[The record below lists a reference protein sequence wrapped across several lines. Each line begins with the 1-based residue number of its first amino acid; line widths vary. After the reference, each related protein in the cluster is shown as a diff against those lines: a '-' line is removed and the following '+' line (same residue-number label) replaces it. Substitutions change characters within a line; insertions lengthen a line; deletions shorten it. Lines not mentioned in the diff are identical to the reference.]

1 MVRVAAIDC
10 GSNSTRLLISNVE
23 NGRLETLLKQHEVTK
38 LSENLIQTNEIADD
52 SKKRFYK
59 VLRKYLKI
67 IENNKVEEVLCIG
80 TAALR
85 NSRNSDEIIDDVKSK
100 FKLDLK
106 VISGEEEGYL
116 TGIGVQSSLED
127 LENYLIVDIGGQST
141 ELGVVM
147 MKENFLNQNPIS
159 AVHEDNAIQFFDK
172 IFYASDFSDR
182 NFIGVSGTFTSVG
195 SMYLNQRKYSE
206 DEIDK
211 IDISYESINRLYE
224 NLKLLTIPQIIN
236 SYPSLDPKRAAT
248 ITSGL
253 FLVIN
258 LLKKYE
264 INQLKV
270 SEKKPVLVCIMD
282 IKYLSKYYQILEEL
296 RSNGIN
302 SEIYLDS
309 KKNLGKQ
316 LTYANKRELPLA
328 IICGENEFKDNTI
341 TIKNL
346 LGKKGENNQ
355 ITVSKDNLINEV
367 KKYI

>member
-1 MVRVAAIDC
+1 MVKVGAIDC

-23 NGRLETLLKQHEVTK
+23 NGRLENLLKQHEVTK
-38 LSENLIQTNEIADD
+38 LSENLIETNKISDY

-67 IENNKVEEVLCIG
+67 IENNNVEEVLCIG

-85 NSRNSDEIIDDVKSK
+85 NSKNSDEIIDDVKRK

-106 VISGEEEGYL
+106 IISGEEEGYL
-116 TGIGVQSSLED
+116 TGMGVQSSFEE

-141 ELGVVM
+141 ELIYDIDKRVNVDSKEIGVVM
-147 MKENFLNQNPIS
+147 MNENFLNQNPIS
-159 AVHEDNAIQFFDK
+159 VVHEDNAIQFFDK
-172 IFYASDFSDR
+172 IFYASDFSER

-195 SMYLNQRKYSE
+195 SMYLNQSKYNE

-211 IDISYESINRLYE
+211 TDISYESIHRLYE

-253 FLVIN
+253 FIVIN

-270 SEKKPVLVCIMD
+270 SKSD
-282 IKYLSKYYQILEEL
+282 ILE
-296 RSNGIN
+296 G
-302 SEIYLDS
+302 
-309 KKNLGKQ
+309 
-316 LTYANKRELPLA
+316 
-328 IICGENEFKDNTI
+328 
-341 TIKNL
+341 
-346 LGKKGENNQ
+346 
-355 ITVSKDNLINEV
+355 LIL
-367 KKYI
+367 KYF

>member
-1 MVRVAAIDC
+1 MVKVAAIDC

-23 NGRLETLLKQHEVTK
+23 NGRLENLLKQHEVTK
-38 LSENLIQTNEIADD
+38 LSENLIKTNVITDD

-67 IENNKVEEVLCIG
+67 IDNNNVEEVFCIG

-106 VISGEEEGYL
+106 IISGEEEGYL
-116 TGIGVQSSLED
+116 TGIGVQSSFED
-127 LENYLIVDIGGQST
+127 LKNYLIVDIGGQST
-141 ELGVVM
+141 ELIYDIDKRVNVDSKEIGVVM
-147 MKENFLNQNPIS
+147 MNENFLNQNPIS
-159 AVHEDNAIQFFDK
+159 AVHEDNAIQFFNK

-195 SMYLNQRKYSE
+195 SMHLNQTKYNE

-224 NLKLLTIPQIIN
+224 NLKLLSIPQIIN

-270 SEKKPVLVCIMD
+270 SKSD
-282 IKYLSKYYQILEEL
+282 ILE
-296 RSNGIN
+296 G
-302 SEIYLDS
+302 
-309 KKNLGKQ
+309 
-316 LTYANKRELPLA
+316 
-328 IICGENEFKDNTI
+328 
-341 TIKNL
+341 
-346 LGKKGENNQ
+346 
-355 ITVSKDNLINEV
+355 LIL
-367 KKYI
+367 KYF

>member
-1 MVRVAAIDC
+1 MVKVAAIDC

-23 NGRLETLLKQHEVTK
+23 NGRLENLLKQHEVTK
-38 LSENLIQTNEIADD
+38 LSENLIKTNEIADD

-106 VISGEEEGYL
+106 IISGEEEGYL
-116 TGIGVQSSLED
+116 TGIGVQSSFED

-141 ELGVVM
+141 ELIYDIDKRVNVDSKEIGVVM
-147 MKENFLNQNPIS
+147 MNENFLNQNPIS

-182 NFIGVSGTFTSVG
+182 NFIGVSGTFTSIG
-195 SMYLNQRKYSE
+195 SMYLNQTKYNE

-236 SYPSLDPKRAAT
+236 SYPSLDPKRAVT

-253 FLVIN
+253 LLVIN

-270 SEKKPVLVCIMD
+270 SKSD
-282 IKYLSKYYQILEEL
+282 ILE
-296 RSNGIN
+296 G
-302 SEIYLDS
+302 
-309 KKNLGKQ
+309 
-316 LTYANKRELPLA
+316 
-328 IICGENEFKDNTI
+328 
-341 TIKNL
+341 
-346 LGKKGENNQ
+346 
-355 ITVSKDNLINEV
+355 LIL
-367 KKYI
+367 KYF

>member
-23 NGRLETLLKQHEVTK
+23 NGRLENLLKQHEVTK
-38 LSENLIQTNEIADD
+38 LSENLIKTNVITDD

-67 IENNKVEEVLCIG
+67 IENHQVDEVFCIG
-80 TAALR
+80 TAVLR
-85 NSRNSDEIIDDVKSK
+85 NSRNSEEIIEDVKSK

-116 TGIGVQSSLED
+116 TGIGVQSSFED

-141 ELGVVM
+141 ELIYDIEKRVSVHSKDVGVVM
-147 MKENFLNQNPIS
+147 MNENFLNQNPIT
-159 AVHEDNAIQFFDK
+159 EIDEINATTFFDQ
-172 IFYASDFSDR
+172 IFDNGDFSNR
-182 NFIGVSGTFTSVG
+182 NFIGVSGTFTSIG
-195 SMYLNQRKYSE
+195 SMYLNQTKYNES
-206 DEIDK
+206 EIDK
-211 IDISYESINRLYE
+211 IDISYESIHNLYE
-224 NLKLLTIPQIIN
+224 NLKLQSIPQIIN

-270 SEKKPVLVCIMD
+270 SKSD
-282 IKYLSKYYQILEEL
+282 ILE
-296 RSNGIN
+296 G
-302 SEIYLDS
+302 
-309 KKNLGKQ
+309 
-316 LTYANKRELPLA
+316 
-328 IICGENEFKDNTI
+328 
-341 TIKNL
+341 
-346 LGKKGENNQ
+346 
-355 ITVSKDNLINEV
+355 LIL
-367 KKYI
+367 KYF

>member
-23 NGRLETLLKQHEVTK
+23 NGRLENLLKQHEVTK
-38 LSENLIQTNEIADD
+38 LSENLIKTNRIADD

-116 TGIGVQSSLED
+116 TGIGVQSSIEN

-141 ELGVVM
+141 ELIYDIDKRVNVDSKEIGVVM
-147 MKENFLNQNPIS
+147 MNENFLNQNPIS
-159 AVHEDNAIQFFDK
+159 LVDEDNAIQFFDE

-182 NFIGVSGTFTSVG
+182 NFTGVSGTFTSIG
-195 SMYLNQRKYSE
+195 SMYLNQTKYNE
-206 DEIDK
+206 DEIDR
-211 IDISYESINRLYE
+211 IDISYESIHNLYE

-270 SEKKPVLVCIMD
+270 SKSD
-282 IKYLSKYYQILEEL
+282 ILE
-296 RSNGIN
+296 G
-302 SEIYLDS
+302 
-309 KKNLGKQ
+309 
-316 LTYANKRELPLA
+316 
-328 IICGENEFKDNTI
+328 
-341 TIKNL
+341 
-346 LGKKGENNQ
+346 
-355 ITVSKDNLINEV
+355 LIL
-367 KKYI
+367 KYF

>member
-23 NGRLETLLKQHEVTK
+23 NGRLQNLLKQHEVTK
-38 LSENLIQTNEIADD
+38 LSENLIQAKEIGDD

-80 TAALR
+80 TAAFR

-116 TGIGVQSSLED
+116 TGLGVQSSFED

-141 ELGVVM
+141 ELIYDIDKRVNVDSKEIGVVM
-147 MKENFLNQNPIS
+147 MNENFLNQNPIS
-159 AVHEDNAIQFFDK
+159 LVDEDNAIQFFDE
-172 IFYASDFSDR
+172 IFYTSDFSDR
-182 NFIGVSGTFTSVG
+182 NFIGVSGTFTSIG
-195 SMYLNQRKYSE
+195 SMYLNQTKYNE
-206 DEIDK
+206 DEIDR
-211 IDISYESINRLYE
+211 IDISYESIHNLYE
-224 NLKLLTIPQIIN
+224 NLKLQTIPQIIN

-270 SEKKPVLVCIMD
+270 SKSD
-282 IKYLSKYYQILEEL
+282 ILE
-296 RSNGIN
+296 G
-302 SEIYLDS
+302 
-309 KKNLGKQ
+309 
-316 LTYANKRELPLA
+316 
-328 IICGENEFKDNTI
+328 
-341 TIKNL
+341 
-346 LGKKGENNQ
+346 
-355 ITVSKDNLINEV
+355 LIL
-367 KKYI
+367 KYF

>member
-23 NGRLETLLKQHEVTK
+23 NGRLQNLLKQHEVTK

-106 VISGEEEGYL
+106 IISGEEEGYL
-116 TGIGVQSSLED
+116 TGIGVQSSFED

-141 ELGVVM
+141 ELIYDIDKRVNVDSKEIGVVM
-147 MKENFLNQNPIS
+147 MNENFLNQNPIS

-172 IFYASDFSDR
+172 IFYTSDFSDR

-195 SMYLNQRKYSE
+195 SMHLNQTKYNE

-211 IDISYESINRLYE
+211 IDISYKSINRLYE
-224 NLKLLTIPQIIN
+224 NLKLLSIPQIIN

-270 SEKKPVLVCIMD
+270 SKSD
-282 IKYLSKYYQILEEL
+282 ILE
-296 RSNGIN
+296 G
-302 SEIYLDS
+302 
-309 KKNLGKQ
+309 
-316 LTYANKRELPLA
+316 
-328 IICGENEFKDNTI
+328 
-341 TIKNL
+341 
-346 LGKKGENNQ
+346 
-355 ITVSKDNLINEV
+355 LIL
-367 KKYI
+367 KYF

>member
-23 NGRLETLLKQHEVTK
+23 NGRLENLLKQHEVTK

-67 IENNKVEEVLCIG
+67 IEKNNVEEVFCIG

-100 FKLDLK
+100 FNLDLK

-116 TGIGVQSSLED
+116 TGIGVQSSFED

-141 ELGVVM
+141 ELIYDIDKRVNVDSKEIGVVM
-147 MKENFLNQNPIS
+147 MNENFLNQNPIS
-159 AVHEDNAIQFFDK
+159 ELDEENAIKFFDQ
-172 IFYASDFSDR
+172 IFSGGDFMNR
-182 NFIGVSGTFTSVG
+182 NFIGVSGTFTSIV
-195 SMYLNQRKYSE
+195 SMYLRQKNYNE

-211 IDISYESINRLYE
+211 TNISYESINHLYK
-224 NLKLLTIPQIIN
+224 NLKIQTIPQIIN
-236 SYPSLDPKRAAT
+236 SYPSLDPKRAVT

-253 FLVIN
+253 LLVLN

-270 SEKKPVLVCIMD
+270 SKSD
-282 IKYLSKYYQILEEL
+282 ILE
-296 RSNGIN
+296 G
-302 SEIYLDS
+302 
-309 KKNLGKQ
+309 
-316 LTYANKRELPLA
+316 
-328 IICGENEFKDNTI
+328 
-341 TIKNL
+341 
-346 LGKKGENNQ
+346 
-355 ITVSKDNLINEV
+355 LIL
-367 KKYI
+367 KYF

>member
-10 GSNSTRLLISNVE
+10 GSNSTRLLISDVE
-23 NGRLETLLKQHEVTK
+23 NGRLENLLKQHEVTK
-38 LSENLIQTNEIADD
+38 LSENLIKTNKIGDD
-52 SKKRFYK
+52 SKRRFYK

-67 IENNKVEEVLCIG
+67 IENNNVEEVYCIG
-80 TAALR
+80 TASLR
-85 NSRNSDEIIDDVKSK
+85 NSRNSDEIIADVKSK
-100 FKLDLK
+100 FNLDLK

-141 ELGVVM
+141 ELIYDIDKRVNVDSKEIGVVM
-147 MKENFLNQNPIS
+147 MNENFLNQNPIS
-159 AVHEDNAIQFFDK
+159 GFDEENAIRFINK
-172 IFYASDFSDR
+172 IFSGGDFLNR

-195 SMYLNQRKYSE
+195 SMYLNQTKYNE

-224 NLKLLTIPQIIN
+224 NLKLLSIPQIIN

-270 SEKKPVLVCIMD
+270 SKSD
-282 IKYLSKYYQILEEL
+282 ILE
-296 RSNGIN
+296 G
-302 SEIYLDS
+302 
-309 KKNLGKQ
+309 
-316 LTYANKRELPLA
+316 
-328 IICGENEFKDNTI
+328 
-341 TIKNL
+341 
-346 LGKKGENNQ
+346 
-355 ITVSKDNLINEV
+355 LIL
-367 KKYI
+367 KYF

>member
-23 NGRLETLLKQHEVTK
+23 NGRLENLLKQHEVTK
-38 LSENLIQTNEIADD
+38 LSENLIQTNKISDD

-59 VLRKYLKI
+59 VLKKYLKI

-80 TAALR
+80 TAAFR
-85 NSRNSDEIIDDVKSK
+85 NSRNSEEIIEDVKNK

-116 TGIGVQSSLED
+116 TGLGVQSSFED

-141 ELGVVM
+141 ELIYDIDKRVNVDSKEIGVVM
-147 MKENFLNQNPIS
+147 MNENFLNQNPIS
-159 AVHEDNAIQFFDK
+159 LVNEDNAIQFFDE
-172 IFYASDFSDR
+172 IFYDSNFSNR
-182 NFIGVSGTFTSVG
+182 NFTGVSGTFTSIG
-195 SMYLNQRKYSE
+195 SMYLNQTQYNE
-206 DEIDK
+206 DEIDR
-211 IDISYESINRLYE
+211 IDISYESIHNLYE

-270 SEKKPVLVCIMD
+270 SKSD
-282 IKYLSKYYQILEEL
+282 ILE
-296 RSNGIN
+296 G
-302 SEIYLDS
+302 
-309 KKNLGKQ
+309 
-316 LTYANKRELPLA
+316 
-328 IICGENEFKDNTI
+328 
-341 TIKNL
+341 
-346 LGKKGENNQ
+346 
-355 ITVSKDNLINEV
+355 LIL
-367 KKYI
+367 KYF

>member
-1 MVRVAAIDC
+1 MVKVGAIDC

-23 NGRLETLLKQHEVTK
+23 NGRLENLLKQHEVTK
-38 LSENLIQTNEIADD
+38 LSENIVYSNKISDD

-67 IENNKVEEVLCIG
+67 IENNNVEEVLCIG

-85 NSRNSDEIIDDVKSK
+85 NSKNSDEIIDDVKRK

-106 VISGEEEGYL
+106 IISGEEEGYL
-116 TGIGVQSSLED
+116 TGMGVQSSFEE

-141 ELGVVM
+141 ELIYDIDKRVNVDSKEIGVVM
-147 MKENFLNQNPIS
+147 MNENFLNQNPIS
-159 AVHEDNAIQFFDK
+159 VVHEDNAIQFFDK
-172 IFYASDFSDR
+172 IFYASDFSER

-195 SMYLNQRKYSE
+195 SMYLNQTKYNE
-206 DEIDK
+206 DEIDR
-211 IDISYESINRLYE
+211 IDISYESIHRLYE

-270 SEKKPVLVCIMD
+270 SKSD
-282 IKYLSKYYQILEEL
+282 ILE
-296 RSNGIN
+296 G
-302 SEIYLDS
+302 
-309 KKNLGKQ
+309 
-316 LTYANKRELPLA
+316 
-328 IICGENEFKDNTI
+328 
-341 TIKNL
+341 
-346 LGKKGENNQ
+346 
-355 ITVSKDNLINEV
+355 LIL
-367 KKYI
+367 KYF

>member
-23 NGRLETLLKQHEVTK
+23 NGRLENLLKQHEVTK
-38 LSENLIQTNEIADD
+38 LSENLIKTNEITDD

-67 IENNKVEEVLCIG
+67 IENNNVEEVFCIG

-85 NSRNSDEIIDDVKSK
+85 NSGNSDEIIDDVKSK

-106 VISGEEEGYL
+106 IISGEEEGYL
-116 TGIGVQSSLED
+116 TGIGVQSSFED
-127 LENYLIVDIGGQST
+127 LKNYLIVDIGGQST
-141 ELGVVM
+141 ELIYDIDKRVNVDSKEIGVVM
-147 MKENFLNQNPIS
+147 MNENFLNQNPIS

-195 SMYLNQRKYSE
+195 SMYLNQTKYNE

-211 IDISYESINRLYE
+211 IDISFESINRLYE
-224 NLKLLTIPQIIN
+224 NLKLLSIPQIIN

-270 SEKKPVLVCIMD
+270 SKSD
-282 IKYLSKYYQILEEL
+282 ILE
-296 RSNGIN
+296 G
-302 SEIYLDS
+302 
-309 KKNLGKQ
+309 
-316 LTYANKRELPLA
+316 
-328 IICGENEFKDNTI
+328 
-341 TIKNL
+341 
-346 LGKKGENNQ
+346 
-355 ITVSKDNLINEV
+355 LIL
-367 KKYI
+367 KYF

>member
-23 NGRLETLLKQHEVTK
+23 NGRLENLLKQHEVTK
-38 LSENLIQTNEIADD
+38 LSENLIETNKISDD

-100 FKLDLK
+100 FNLDLK

-141 ELGVVM
+141 ELIYDIDKRVNVDSKEIGVVM
-147 MKENFLNQNPIS
+147 MNENFLNQNPIS

-172 IFYASDFSDR
+172 IFYTSDFSDR

-195 SMYLNQRKYSE
+195 SMHLNQTKYNE

-224 NLKLLTIPQIIN
+224 NLKLLSIPQIIN

-270 SEKKPVLVCIMD
+270 SKSD
-282 IKYLSKYYQILEEL
+282 ILE
-296 RSNGIN
+296 G
-302 SEIYLDS
+302 
-309 KKNLGKQ
+309 
-316 LTYANKRELPLA
+316 
-328 IICGENEFKDNTI
+328 
-341 TIKNL
+341 
-346 LGKKGENNQ
+346 
-355 ITVSKDNLINEV
+355 LIL
-367 KKYI
+367 KYF

>member
-1 MVRVAAIDC
+1 MVKVAAIDC

-38 LSENLIQTNEIADD
+38 LSENLIQTNKISDD

-59 VLRKYLKI
+59 VLKKYLKI
-67 IENNKVEEVLCIG
+67 IENNKVEEVFCIG

-85 NSRNSDEIIDDVKSK
+85 NSRNSDEIIDDVKNK

-106 VISGEEEGYL
+106 IISGQEEGYL
-116 TGIGVQSSLED
+116 TGIGVQSSYED

-141 ELGVVM
+141 ELIYDIDKRVNVDSKEIGVVM
-147 MKENFLNQNPIS
+147 MNENFLNQNPIS
-159 AVHEDNAIQFFDK
+159 EFDEENAIKFIDK

-195 SMYLNQRKYSE
+195 SMYLNQTKYNE
-206 DEIDK
+206 NEIDK

-224 NLKLLTIPQIIN
+224 NLKLLSIPQIIN
-236 SYPSLDPKRAAT
+236 SYPSLDPKRAVT

-253 FLVIN
+253 LLVIN

-270 SEKKPVLVCIMD
+270 SKSD
-282 IKYLSKYYQILEEL
+282 ILE
-296 RSNGIN
+296 G
-302 SEIYLDS
+302 
-309 KKNLGKQ
+309 
-316 LTYANKRELPLA
+316 
-328 IICGENEFKDNTI
+328 
-341 TIKNL
+341 
-346 LGKKGENNQ
+346 
-355 ITVSKDNLINEV
+355 LIL
-367 KKYI
+367 KYF